1 MEKLVG
7 DRVRAIGVS
16 NFNIAKLE
24 KLAKTQKIVPAVNQV
39 SKIKEKKGIY
49 IYADGTYRLNCI
61 LSYPK
66 MNWSNTVMITVL
78 LVSYWKLLE
87 KE

>member
-39 SKIKEKKGIY
+39 SKIKERKGIY
-49 IYADGTYRLNCI
+49 IYIYMLMVRIG
-61 LSYPK
+61 
-66 MNWSNTVMITVL
+66 
-78 LVSYWKLLE
+78 
-87 KE
+87 

>member
-39 SKIKEKKGIY
+39 SKIKERKGIY
-49 IYADGTYRLNCI
+49 IYADGTHRLNCT
-61 LSYPK
+61 LSYLK
-66 MNWSNTVMITVL
+66 MNWSNTVMTTVL
-78 LVSYWKLLE
+78 LVRY
-87 KE
+87 

>member
-16 NFNIAKLE
+16 NFNVAKLE

-39 SKIKEKKGIY
+39 SKIKERKGIY
-49 IYADGTYRLNCI
+49 IYMLMVRIG
-61 LSYPK
+61 
-66 MNWSNTVMITVL
+66 
-78 LVSYWKLLE
+78 
-87 KE
+87 

>member
-39 SKIKEKKGIY
+39 SKIKERKGIY
-49 IYADGTYRLNCI
+49 IYML
-61 LSYPK
+61 
-66 MNWSNTVMITVL
+66 TVRID
-78 LVSYWKLLE
+78 
-87 KE
+87 

>member
-39 SKIKEKKGIY
+39 SKIKERKGIY
-49 IYADGTYRLNCI
+49 IYMLMVRIG
-61 LSYPK
+61 
-66 MNWSNTVMITVL
+66 
-78 LVSYWKLLE
+78 
-87 KE
+87 